1 MKRFISG
8 FLLGAL
14 IFAVPAIAN
23 NAKTIEAFYNNIKL
37 SVYGQ
42 IVDTEGNEPF
52 IVGGRTYVPA
62 RYVAEAMGGVVKWNE
77 TENTVEVTRQT
88 PETTATPKPTKLTSD
103 GLEAVYFSG
112 NNETPGGYYVKASA
126 IRNKY
131 NFFALNHGSDS
142 TALVWNEKLS
152 AKTEIIN
159 TLPINGVLY
168 LPEND
173 YETVVLPLLT
183 RNVQGN

>member
-42 IVDTEGNEPF
+42 IVDTQGNEPF
-52 IVGGRTYVPA
+52 IVEGRTYVPA
-62 RYVAEAMGGVVKWNE
+62 RFVAEAMGGVVKWNE

-88 PETTATPKPTKLTSD
+88 PETTATPEPTKLTSD
-103 GLEAVYFSG
+103 GLEAELSYTSDGTPQYLILLSKAMYKNNLKFDVLNPDNKEISARIYLSSKYIDVPLHANNAVY
-112 NNETPGGYYVKASA
+112 
-126 IRNKY
+126 I
-131 NFFALNHGSDS
+131 
-142 TALVWNEKLS
+142 
-152 AKTEIIN
+152 EI
-159 TLPINGVLY
+159 
-168 LPEND
+168 ND
-173 YETVVLPLLT
+173 YENILNEIT
-183 RNVQGN
+183 N